1 MGENMEYKRRLIK
14 ENNDL
19 NEKIKKLESFLNYRK
34 IEISEEQEELMKK
47 QLIVMKEY
55 LEILEQRI
63 LLEMGGIKDERL

>member
-1 MGENMEYKRRLIK
+1 MEYKRRLIK

-19 NEKIKKLESFLNYRK
+19 NEKIKKLENFLNYRK
-34 IEISEEQEELMKK
+34 VEISPVQEELMKK

-63 LLEMGGIKDERL
+63 LLEMGGM

>member
-19 NEKIKKLESFLNYRK
+19 NEKIKKLENFLNYRK
-34 IEISEEQEELMKK
+34 VEILPVQEELMKK

-63 LLEMGGIKDERL
+63 LLEMGGM

>member
-19 NEKIKKLESFLNYRK
+19 NEKIKKLENFLNYRK
-34 IEISEEQEELMKK
+34 VEISPVQEELMKK

-63 LLEMGGIKDERL
+63 LLEMGGM